1 MKETRRTFYKM
12 DVDPYILWVLQI
24 QERSERINKK
34 LLINNI

>member
-1 MKETRRTFYKM
+1 MKETRDTFNKVH
-12 DVDPYILWVLQI
+12 VDPYILWVLQI